1 MRVLSIFARHGAAK
15 YATAESD
22 LAGIFRT
29 QLPEVERDVVV
40 VDTALK
46 PGEAEVSSGR
56 VVIGGDNSAREF
68 SAFDTGLEYLGDR
81 IWDYDLINLATSA
94 FRELYRDYLERFRPA
109 VLASLGSRSVCLGH
123 IDCYNEPIQIDG
135 CTSQHWLRTSCVF
148 LPPTELRLLGTLVS
162 AGPRERWFSGD
173 ASAPFRSDA
182 PLSSTY
188 QRLIIDWVTGK
199 DIGQGVTW
207 HSRISLDRD
216 GLDEFEQKTLCLLNE
231 HLFGLRLRAAG
242 CRTIDVTWLSGVLA
256 RSRSANVEW
265 NTPWW
270 RQLADRDRHAIRV
283 TRTSRIVTSA

>member
-1 MRVLSIFARHGAAK
+1 VKVLSIFARHGVAN
-15 YATAESD
+15 YATAETG
-22 LAGIFRT
+22 LAEVFRT
-29 QLPEVERDVVV
+29 QLPDVKRDVVV
-40 VDTALK
+40 VDTALR
-46 PGEAEVSSGR
+46 PGELEVSPGR

-68 SAFDTGLEYLGDR
+68 SAFDAGVEYVGDR
-81 IWDYDLINLATSA
+81 IWDYDLVNLTTSA
-94 FRELYRDYLERFRPA
+94 FRELYRGYLDRFQPA
-109 VLASLGSRSVCLGH
+109 VLASVASKPVCLGH
-123 IDCYNEPIQIDG
+123 IDCYNEPIQIDD

-148 LPPTELRLLGTLVS
+148 LPPTELRILGTLVS
-162 AGPRERWFSGD
+162 AGQRDQWFSGD

-199 DIGQGVTW
+199 DIGQGMTW

-216 GLDEFEQKTLCLLNE
+216 GLAEFEQKTLCLLNE

-256 RSRSANVEW
+256 RSRPSDVEW

-270 RQLADRDRHAIRV
+270 QQLADRDRDAIRV
-283 TRTSRIVTSA
+283 TRTTRLAS